1 VVFPIGPGVLES
13 LSEAHGWWYQN
24 DQSRQKVTWMPANS
38 RPSFRK
44 WLRISGAILGWL
56 ILSAVSIW
64 AIFALY
70 LDFPT
75 ASLRVPLAAIYALY
89 VLVAVYFLRRG
100 WVKSLAIAGSF
111 LIVLTWWLSLKPSNN
126 RPWQPDVSQTAWAE
140 IEGDRVTIHNVRD
153 CSYRAEFD
161 YTCQW
166 ESRTYDLSQIRGVDV
181 FVTYWGSPW
190 IAHPIVSF
198 QFGDSEHIAFSI
210 ETRKE
215 IGETYSAIL
224 GFFRQYELIE
234 TVADERDVIRL
245 RTNYRHREDVYL
257 YHTTAGPVW
266 ARSLF
271 LEYLRQ
277 VNELREKPQWYNAL
291 TSNCT
296 TNIFVNVD
304 AADGS
309 RHTPWDWR
317 ILLNGKGD
325 EMEYEKG
332 NFAGNLPFPELKAR
346 AYINPAAKAAGDSP
360 DYSDRV
366 REGRPGF
373 ENSQRDT
380 RR

>member
-1 VVFPIGPGVLES
+1 
-13 LSEAHGWWYQN
+13 
-24 DQSRQKVTWMPANS
+24 MPANS

-89 VLVAVYFLRRG
+89 VLVAVYFLQRG
-100 WVKSLAIAGSF
+100 WVKALAIAGSF

-126 RPWQPDVSQTAWAE
+126 RPWQLDVSQTAWTE

-198 QFGDSEHIAFSI
+198 QFGDRGHIAFSI

-215 IGETYSAIL
+215 IGESYSAIL

-245 RTNYRHREDVYL
+245 RTNYRHSEDVYL

-271 LEYLRQ
+271 LEYLHQ

-309 RHTPWDWR
+309 RHIPWDWR